1 MKKLKTKTIELN
13 DVNIEI
19 RRAKTREIKDL
30 IKDVATKVT
39 GVANFIY
46 NNSATNE
53 EMIESVPEFI
63 VENIEF
69 IEKYILKFTVDF
81 TQDDLDDLEFLDL
94 IELSKEILSHN
105 GVNGGFIKSFFQNL
119 MKVGQSAT
127 ETKNEFIQ
135 DIPKA

>member
-1 MKKLKTKTIELN
+1 MRKIKTKTIELN
-13 DVNIEI
+13 GINVEV
-19 RRAKTREIKDL
+19 RRAKTREVKEL
-30 IKDVATKVT
+30 IKDMATKVT

-69 IEKYILKFTVDF
+69 IEEYILKFTVDF

-105 GVNGGFIKSFFQNL
+105 GINGGFIKSFFQNL
-119 MKVGQSAT
+119 MKVGQLTT

-135 DIPKA
+135 DIPKV

>member
-30 IKDVATKVT
+30 IKDVAIKVT

-127 ETKNEFIQ
+127 ETKDEFIQ

>member
-1 MKKLKTKTIELN
+1 MKKIKTKTIELN
-13 DVNIEI
+13 DANIEI

-30 IKDVATKVT
+30 IKDMATKVT

-53 EMIESVPEFI
+53 EMIESVPKFI

-69 IEKYILKFTVDF
+69 IEEYILKFTVNF
-81 TQDDLDDLEFLDL
+81 TQDDLDDLEFLNL
-94 IELSKEILSHN
+94 IELLKEILSHN

-135 DIPKA
+135 DIPGA